1 MINFKHLIG
10 NKIVRDS
17 NLNCWLPNT
26 TEKVEMSFKT
36 EKALTFNVIDLK
48 EYLDFND
55 DTTHYNKNSYVNEFT
70 IDAKINGKF
79 TRLCKLDEVGTRS
92 VLLDKD
98 YTANEFR
105 VTATFTDE
113 RGGISDISFRKA
125 DSETLAIKAA
135 NFRNVGYF
143 NAASL
148 DVIRKNFYD
157 KVSGYTD
164 VIMFDYGCWNEKGE
178 FRWGTMSRKGVD
190 EEHFAATLEEIR
202 SLDGGQNLDIWFCL
216 QNYDKKN
223 VTDTET
229 LFTTVESREKL
240 ADFAVSVCEKYNLVG
255 VDIDYEYPETEKAW
269 ENYGKFLSLC
279 ANKLHA
285 KGYKM
290 SAAISSF
297 GARWFEDDVKESID
311 YLNLMIYD
319 LFDFKGRHSPYSLV
333 RKFYDIYT
341 ALGFRPEQLVL
352 GMPFHTRTFETVDNY
367 HQIGGNGYLGL
378 YDGIQGV
385 DYTELRDPS
394 VNLVKSGA
402 GTWSYYFNGAEMI
415 EDKVLYAIENNMS
428 GVFCWCLSVDIP
440 SNNEKG
446 IASLGQTVIDTI
458 NRFSKKQ

>member
-1 MINFKHLIG
+1 MINLQHING
-10 NKIVRDS
+10 NKLVSGS
-17 NLNCWLPNT
+17 NSDFWLPNT
-26 TEKVEMSFKT
+26 TEKVAKSFNI
-36 EKALTFNVIDLK
+36 EKAVTFNVIDLK
-48 EYLDFND
+48 EYLDFNN
-55 DTTHYNKNSYVNEFT
+55 DTTHYNKNSYVNELT

-98 YTANEFR
+98 YTSNEFR

-125 DSETLAIKAA
+125 DSETLATKAA

-143 NAASL
+143 TAGSL
-148 DVIRKNFYD
+148 GNLRKNFYD

-178 FRWGTMSRKGVD
+178 FLWGTMDNGLD
-190 EEHFAATLEEIR
+190 EEHLASTINEVRA
-202 SLDGGQNLDIWFCL
+202 LDGGENLDIWFCL

-223 VTDTET
+223 VTDTDT
-229 LFTTVESREKL
+229 LFATEKSREKL

-297 GARWFEDDVKESID
+297 GANWFGADVKENID

-319 LFDFKGRHSPYSLV
+319 LFDFKGRHSPYSLI
-333 RKFYDIYT
+333 RKFYDTYT
-341 ALGFRPEQLVL
+341 ELGFSPEQLVL
-352 GMPFHTRTFETVDNY
+352 GLPYHTRTFETVDNY
-367 HQIGGNGYLGL
+367 HQIGGNGYRGL
-378 YDGIQGV
+378 YEGV
-385 DYTELRDPS
+385 QDVDFTQLRDPS
-394 VNLVKSGA
+394 TNFVKSGS
-402 GTWSYYFNGAEMI
+402 GGWTYYFNGAQMI
-415 EDKVLYAIENNMS
+415 EDKVLYAMEKNMS
-428 GVFCWCLSVDIP
+428 GVFCWCLSVDVP
-440 SNNEKG
+440 SENEKG